1 LAIGAAFGPPL
12 SGDEEPVTTDAPQEP
27 PARPPAEG
35 EEATR
40 GVEGTPAETQTA
52 AQHADGRPPK
62 LADGIE
68 LIGEYEDSGYKEPPA
83 IARRADGQVIQ
94 LPKLLYFVAESADG
108 KRSYAQIAERVTE
121 ATGRGVSGDDI
132 RFLVNEKL
140 RPLGVLVQ
148 ADGSSPQVQKADP
161 MLALK
166 FRAALVPEGAVRA
179 ITTVFYPLFFSPV
192 ILAALA
198 GLAAVDVWLFFFHGI
213 AQPARELVY
222 NPLLLLMIFGLIVLG
237 TALHEVGHATAA
249 RYGGAKPGV
258 MGAGVYIVWPAFYT
272 DVTDAYRLDR
282 KGRLRT
288 DFGGVYFNVL
298 FALATTGAY
307 FLTSFEPLLI
317 VVLIQHF
324 QILQQLLPLLR
335 LDGYYILS
343 DLTGVPDLFMR
354 LKPTLTSLIPGK
366 KDESADQLKPWVR
379 VVVTG
384 WVIVLIPVLFFIFG
398 FMVINAPRIF
408 ATAWDSFLVHYDQ
421 ASDAFGGGKALSGV
435 VSSGQMVMLALPAA
449 GITYSSSRAG
459 SKALGGGWRWS
470 EGSPAR
476 RLALLAASAGI
487 VGLIAFVW
495 WPNGEYKPIQPEE
508 RGTIPGAIAQFD
520 EVATGRPALT
530 PEREDALGGAPFERE
545 EDTTTPT
552 EEPTSTSPTETS
564 TTETS
569 TTETSTTETTTT
581 PTTTAVTTTT
591 P

>member
-1 LAIGAAFGPPL
+1 L
-12 SGDEEPVTTDAPQEP
+12 TTKVPQEP
-27 PARPPAEG
+27 PQHPPAEAEG
-35 EEATR
+35 AALPQEQQQRAVQQEA
-40 GVEGTPAETQTA
+40 VQ
-52 AQHADGRPPK
+52 QDGAPPK
-62 LADGIE
+62 LAEGIE
-68 LIGEYEDSGYKEPPA
+68 LIGEYEDSGYKEPPS

-108 KRSYAQIAERVTE
+108 SRTYEQIAERVTE
-121 ATGRGVSGDDI
+121 ATGRGVGGDDI
-132 RFLVNEKL
+132 RFLVDEKL
-140 RPLGVLVQ
+140 RPLGVLAQ

-179 ITTVFYPLFFSPV
+179 ITTVFYPFFFPPV
-192 ILAALA
+192 VLAALA
-198 GLAAVDVWLFFFHGI
+198 GLIAVDVWLFFFHGI

-222 NPLLLLMIFGLIVLG
+222 NPLLLLMIFGLIVVG
-237 TALHEVGHATAA
+237 TALHEIGHATAA

-288 DFGGVYFNVL
+288 DLGGVYFNVL

-317 VVLIQHF
+317 VVLVQHF

-366 KDESADQLKPWVR
+366 KDEGADQLKPWVR

-408 ATAWDSFLVHYDQ
+408 ATAWDSFLVHFDK
-421 ASDAFGGGKALSGV
+421 ASNAFGGGQALSGV

-449 GITYSSSRAG
+449 GITYSSTRAG

-470 EGSPAR
+470 QGSPAR
-476 RLALLAASAGI
+476 RLAVLVATAGV
-487 VGLIAFVW
+487 VGLIAFLW
-495 WPNGEYKPIQPEE
+495 WPNGEYKPIQPQE
-508 RGTIPGAIAQFD
+508 RGTISGAIAQLD
-520 EVATGRPALT
+520 DIATGRPALT
-530 PEREDALGGAPFERE
+530 PAHEETLGGAPFRHQ
-545 EDTTTPT
+545 EDATTPTEDPTSTSPTETTTTPT
-552 EEPTSTSPTETS
+552 TEPTETS

-569 TTETSTTETTTT
+569 TTATTTPEATTTT
-581 PTTTAVTTTT
+581 P
-591 P
+591 

>member
-1 LAIGAAFGPPL
+1 
-12 SGDEEPVTTDAPQEP
+12 VTTKAPQEP
-27 PARPPAEG
+27 PQHPSAEG
-35 EEATR
+35 EGQT
-40 GVEGTPAETQTA
+40 VTPGQQHAA
-52 AQHADGRPPK
+52 AQADGRPPK

-68 LIGEYEDSGYKEPPA
+68 LIGEYEDSGYKEPPS

-108 KRSYAQIAERVTE
+108 KRSYEQIAEHVTE

-140 RPLGVLVQ
+140 RPLGVLAQ
-148 ADGSSPQVQKADP
+148 ADGSSPQAQKADP

-166 FRAALVPEGAVRA
+166 FRAALVSEGAVRA
-179 ITTVFYPLFFSPV
+179 ITTVFYPFFFPPV
-192 ILAALA
+192 VLAALV
-198 GLAAVDVWLFFFHGI
+198 GLVAVDVWLFFFHGI

-222 NPLLLLMIFGLIVLG
+222 NPLLLLMIFGLIVVG

-288 DFGGVYFNVL
+288 DLGGVYFNVL

-379 VVVTG
+379 MVVTG

-408 ATAWDSFLVHYDQ
+408 ATAWDSFLVHFDK
-421 ASDAFGGGKALSGV
+421 ASDAFGGGKALTGV

-449 GITYSSSRAG
+449 GIAYSSSRAG

-476 RLALLAASAGI
+476 RLAVLVATAGI
-487 VGLIAFVW
+487 VGLVAFLW
-495 WPNGEYKPIQPEE
+495 WPNGEYKPIQPQE

-520 EVATGRPALT
+520 EIASGRPALT
-530 PEREDALGGAPFERE
+530 PEREEALGGAPFEHKE
-545 EDTTTPT
+545 EATTPTPT
-552 EEPTSTSPTETS
+552 EEPSSTSPTETTTGPTETS
-564 TTETS
+564 TGPTETS
-569 TTETSTTETTTT
+569 TTATTTPETTTT
-581 PTTTAVTTTT
+581 T

>member
-1 LAIGAAFGPPL
+1 L
-12 SGDEEPVTTDAPQEP
+12 TTKVPQEP
-27 PARPPAEG
+27 PQRPPAEG
-35 EEATR
+35 EGQAVTAGR
-40 GVEGTPAETQTA
+40 QQQAAAEV
-52 AQHADGRPPK
+52 DGRPPK

-68 LIGEYEDSGYKEPPA
+68 LIGEYEDSGYKEPPS

-108 KRSYAQIAERVTE
+108 KRSYEQIAERVTE

-132 RFLVNEKL
+132 SFLVNEKL
-140 RPLGVLVQ
+140 RPLGVLAQ
-148 ADGSSPQVQKADP
+148 ADGSSPQAQKADP

-179 ITTVFYPLFFSPV
+179 ITTVFYPFFFPPV
-192 ILAALA
+192 VLAALV
-198 GLAAVDVWLFFFHGI
+198 GLVAVDVWLFFFHGI

-222 NPLLLLMIFGLIVLG
+222 NPLLLLLIFGLIVVG
-237 TALHEVGHATAA
+237 TALHEIGHATAA

-272 DVTDAYRLDR
+272 DVTDAYRLNR

-307 FLTSFEPLLI
+307 FLTGFEPLLI

-379 VVVTG
+379 LVVTG

-398 FMVINAPRIF
+398 FMVINAPRIG
-408 ATAWDSFLVHYDQ
+408 ATAWDSFLVHFDK
-421 ASDAFGGGKALSGV
+421 ASNAFGGGNTLSGV
-435 VSSGQMVMLALPAA
+435 VSSGQMVMLTLPAA
-449 GITYSSSRAG
+449 GIAYSSSRAG

-470 EGSPAR
+470 AGSPAR
-476 RLALLAASAGI
+476 RLAVVVATAGI
-487 VGLIAFVW
+487 VALIAFLW
-495 WPNGEYKPIQPEE
+495 WPNGEYKPIQPQE
-508 RGTIPGAIAQFD
+508 RGTVSGAIAQFD
-520 EVATGRPALT
+520 EIATGRPALT
-530 PEREDALGGAPFERE
+530 PEREEALGGAPFENE
-545 EDTTTPT
+545 EDATTPT
-552 EEPTSTSPTETS
+552 EEPTPTSPTETS

-569 TTETSTTETTTT
+569 TTETSTTQTSTTETTTT
-581 PTTTAVTTTT
+581 PTTTAATTTT

>member
-1 LAIGAAFGPPL
+1 
-12 SGDEEPVTTDAPQEP
+12 VTTKAPQEP
-27 PARPPAEG
+27 PQQPPAEG
-35 EEATR
+35 EGHAVTA
-40 GVEGTPAETQTA
+40 GPQQPAA
-52 AQHADGRPPK
+52 AQADGGPPK
-62 LADGIE
+62 LAEGIE
-68 LIGEYEDSGYKEPPA
+68 LIGEYEDSGYKEPPS

-94 LPKLLYFVAESADG
+94 LPKLLFFVAESTDG
-108 KRSYAQIAERVTE
+108 KRTYEQIAERVTE

-140 RPLGVLVQ
+140 RPLGVLAQ

-179 ITTVFYPLFFSPV
+179 ITTVFYPFFFPPV
-192 ILAALA
+192 VLAALV
-198 GLAAVDVWLFFFHGI
+198 GLIAVDVWLFFFHGI

-222 NPLLLLMIFGLIVLG
+222 NPLLLLMIFGLIVVG
-237 TALHEVGHATAA
+237 TALHEIGHATAA

-307 FLTSFEPLLI
+307 FFTGFEPLLI
-317 VVLIQHF
+317 VVLVQHF

-384 WVIVLIPVLFFIFG
+384 WVIILIPVLFFIFG

-408 ATAWDSFLVHYDQ
+408 ATAWDSFLVHFEK
-421 ASDAFGGGKALSGV
+421 ASNAFGGGHALSGV

-470 EGSPAR
+470 QGSPVR
-476 RLALLAASAGI
+476 RLALLVATAGV
-487 VGLIAFVW
+487 VGLIAFLW
-495 WPNGEYKPIQPEE
+495 WPNGEFKPIQPQE

-520 EVATGRPALT
+520 DIASGRPALT
-530 PEREDALGGAPFERE
+530 PEQEEVLGGAPFTHQ
-545 EDTTTPT
+545 EDATTPT
-552 EEPTSTSPTETS
+552 EDPTSTSPTET
-564 TTETS
+564 TTQPTETTTQPTETS
-569 TTETSTTETTTT
+569 TTATTTPETTTT
-581 PTTTAVTTTT
+581 T

>member
-1 LAIGAAFGPPL
+1 L
-12 SGDEEPVTTDAPQEP
+12 TTKAPQEP
-27 PARPPAEG
+27 PPHPPAE
-35 EEATR
+35 A
-40 GVEGTPAETQTA
+40 EGA
-52 AQHADGRPPK
+52 AAPPEQQQVPVQQDGGPPK
-62 LADGIE
+62 LAEGIE

-108 KRSYAQIAERVTE
+108 KRSYEQIAERVTE
-121 ATGRGVSGDDI
+121 ATGRGVAGDDI

-140 RPLGVLVQ
+140 RPLGVLAQ

-179 ITTVFYPLFFSPV
+179 ITTVFYPFFFPPV
-192 ILAALA
+192 VLAALV
-198 GLAAVDVWLFFFHGI
+198 GLVAVDVWLFFFHGI

-222 NPLLLLMIFGLIVLG
+222 NPLLLLMVFGLIVVG
-237 TALHEVGHATAA
+237 TALHEIGHATAA

-288 DFGGVYFNVL
+288 DFGGVYFNAL
-298 FALATTGAY
+298 FALAATGAY
-307 FLTSFEPLLI
+307 FLTGFEPLLI
-317 VVLIQHF
+317 VVLVQHF
-324 QILQQLLPLLR
+324 QVLQQLLPLLR

-408 ATAWDSFLVHYDQ
+408 ATAWDSFLVHFDN
-421 ASDAFGGGKALSGV
+421 ASNAFGGGHALSGV
-435 VSSGQMVMLALPAA
+435 VSGGQMVMLALPAA

-459 SKALGGGWRWS
+459 TKALGGGWRWS
-470 EGSPAR
+470 QGSPVR
-476 RLALLAASAGI
+476 RLALLVGTAGV
-487 VGLIAFVW
+487 VGLIAFLW
-495 WPNGEYKPIQPEE
+495 WPNGEYKPIQPQE

-520 EVATGRPALT
+520 DIASGRPSLT
-530 PEREDALGGAPFERE
+530 PEQEEVLGGAPFTRK
-545 EDTTTPT
+545 DDATTPT
-552 EEPTSTSPTETS
+552 EDPTSTSPTDTTTQPTET
-564 TTETS
+564 TTQPTETS
-569 TTETSTTETTTT
+569 TTATTTPETTTT
-581 PTTTAVTTTT
+581 T

>member
-1 LAIGAAFGPPL
+1 
-12 SGDEEPVTTDAPQEP
+12 VTTKAPQEP
-27 PARPPAEG
+27 PQHPPAEG
-35 EEATR
+35 EGHAATA
-40 GVEGTPAETQTA
+40 GPQQPAA
-52 AQHADGRPPK
+52 AQADGGPPK
-62 LADGIE
+62 LAEGIE
-68 LIGEYEDSGYKEPPA
+68 LIGEYEDSGYKEPPS

-94 LPKLLYFVAESADG
+94 LPKLLFFVAESTDG
-108 KRSYAQIAERVTE
+108 KRTYEQIAERVTE

-140 RPLGVLVQ
+140 RPLGVLAQ

-179 ITTVFYPLFFSPV
+179 ITTVFYPFFLPPV
-192 ILAALA
+192 VLAAVV
-198 GLAAVDVWLFFFHGI
+198 GLVAVDVWLFFFHGI

-222 NPLLLLMIFGLIVLG
+222 NPLLLLMIIGLVVVG
-237 TALHEVGHATAA
+237 TALHEIGHATAA

-288 DFGGVYFNVL
+288 DLGGVYFNAL

-307 FLTSFEPLLI
+307 FLTGFEPLLI
-317 VVLIQHF
+317 LVLVQHF

-354 LKPTLTSLIPGK
+354 LRPTLASLVPGK
-366 KDESADQLKPWVR
+366 KDESVDQLKPWVR

-384 WVIVLIPVLFFIFG
+384 WVIVLIPVLCFIFG
-398 FMVINAPRIF
+398 FMVINAPRIV
-408 ATAWDSFLVHYDQ
+408 ATAWDSFLVHFDR
-421 ASDAFGGGKALSGV
+421 ASDAFGGGNALSGV

-449 GITYSSSRAG
+449 GMAYSSTRAG

-470 EGSPAR
+470 EGSPVR
-476 RLALLAASAGI
+476 RLVLVVATAGI
-487 VGLIAFVW
+487 VGLIAFLW
-495 WPNGEYKPIQPEE
+495 WPNGEYKPIQPRE
-508 RGTIPGAIAQFD
+508 RGTIPGAIAQFGD
-520 EVATGRPALT
+520 IASGRPGLT
-530 PEREDALGGAPFERE
+530 PEREDALGGAPFENE
-545 EDTTTPT
+545 EGTQTPADEPASTTPT
-552 EEPTSTSPTETS
+552 ETTTTTATTTETN

-569 TTETSTTETTTT
+569 TTATTTPETTTT
-581 PTTTAVTTTT
+581 T

>member
-1 LAIGAAFGPPL
+1 
-12 SGDEEPVTTDAPQEP
+12 VTTKAPKEP
-27 PARPPAEG
+27 PQQPPAEG
-35 EEATR
+35 EGHAATA
-40 GVEGTPAETQTA
+40 GAQQPVA
-52 AQHADGRPPK
+52 AQADGGPPK
-62 LADGIE
+62 LAEGIE
-68 LIGEYEDSGYKEPPA
+68 LIGEYEDSGYKEPPS

-94 LPKLLYFVAESADG
+94 LPKLLFFVAERTDG
-108 KRSYAQIAERVTE
+108 KRTYEQIAERVTE

-140 RPLGVLVQ
+140 RPLGVLAQ

-179 ITTVFYPLFFSPV
+179 ITTVFYPFFLPPV
-192 ILAALA
+192 VLAAVV
-198 GLAAVDVWLFFFHGI
+198 GLIAVDVWLFFFHGI

-222 NPLLLLMIFGLIVLG
+222 NPLLLLMIIGLVVVG
-237 TALHEVGHATAA
+237 TALHEIGHATAA

-288 DFGGVYFNVL
+288 DLGGVYFNAL

-307 FLTSFEPLLI
+307 FLTGFEPLLI
-317 VVLIQHF
+317 LVLVQHF

-354 LKPTLTSLIPGK
+354 LKPTLASLVPGK
-366 KDESADQLKPWVR
+366 KDESVDQLKPWVR

-384 WVIVLIPVLFFIFG
+384 WVIVLIPVLCFIFG
-398 FMVINAPRIF
+398 FMVINAPRIV
-408 ATAWDSFLVHYDQ
+408 ATAWDSFLVHFDK
-421 ASDAFGGGKALSGV
+421 ASDAFGGGNALSGV

-449 GITYSSSRAG
+449 GMAYSSTRAG

-470 EGSPAR
+470 EGSPVR
-476 RLALLAASAGI
+476 RLVLVVATAGI
-487 VGLIAFVW
+487 VGLIAFLW
-495 WPNGEYKPIQPEE
+495 WPNGEYKPIQQRE
-508 RGTIPGAIAQFD
+508 RGTIPGAIAQFA
-520 EVATGRPALT
+520 EIASGRPSLT
-530 PEREDALGGAPFERE
+530 PEREEALGGAPFEHK
-545 EDTTTPT
+545 EDSSTPT
-552 EEPTSTSPTETS
+552 DEPTSTSPTETTTGPTETS

-569 TTETSTTETTTT
+569 TTETSTTATTTSEATTIT
-581 PTTTAVTTTT
+581 P
-591 P
+591 

>member
-1 LAIGAAFGPPL
+1 L
-12 SGDEEPVTTDAPQEP
+12 TTKVPQEP
-27 PARPPAEG
+27 LQHPPAE
-35 EEATR
+35 A
-40 GVEGTPAETQTA
+40 EGA
-52 AQHADGRPPK
+52 AVSREQQVAVQPDGAPPK
-62 LADGIE
+62 LAEGIE
-68 LIGEYEDSGYKEPPA
+68 LIGEYEDSGYKEPPS

-108 KRSYAQIAERVTE
+108 KRSYEQIAERVTE
-121 ATGRGVSGDDI
+121 ATGRGVGGDDI

-140 RPLGVLVQ
+140 RPLGVLAQ

-179 ITTVFYPLFFSPV
+179 ITTVFYPFFFPPV
-192 ILAALA
+192 VLAAFV
-198 GLAAVDVWLFFFHGI
+198 GLVAVDVWLFFFHGI

-222 NPLLLLMIFGLIVLG
+222 NPLLLLMIFGLIVVG
-237 TALHEVGHATAA
+237 TALHEIGHATAA

-288 DFGGVYFNVL
+288 DLGGVYFNVL
-298 FALATTGAY
+298 FALGTMGAY

-317 VVLIQHF
+317 VVLVQHF

-408 ATAWDSFLVHYDQ
+408 ATAWDSFLVHFDK
-421 ASDAFGGGKALSGV
+421 ASDAFGGGHALSGV

-449 GITYSSSRAG
+449 GIAYSSSRAG
-459 SKALGGGWRWS
+459 TKALGGGWRWS

-476 RLALLAASAGI
+476 RLALLVATAGV
-487 VGLIAFVW
+487 VGLIAFLW
-495 WPNGEYKPIQPEE
+495 WPNGEYKPIQTQE
-508 RGTIPGAIAQFD
+508 RGTIPGAIAQF
-520 EVATGRPALT
+520 EEILTGRPALT
-530 PEREDALGGAPFERE
+530 AEREEALGGAPFEHQ
-545 EDTTTPT
+545 EDATTPT
-552 EEPTSTSPTETS
+552 EDPTSTSPTETTTTPTTTGPTETN

-569 TTETSTTETTTT
+569 TTETSTTATTTT
-581 PTTTAVTTTT
+581 EATTNT

>member
-1 LAIGAAFGPPL
+1 
-12 SGDEEPVTTDAPQEP
+12 VTTQAPQEP
-27 PARPPAEG
+27 PRNPPEG
-35 EEATR
+35 EEQPVTA
-40 GVEGTPAETQTA
+40 EGRQQA
-52 AQHADGRPPK
+52 APQADGGPPK
-62 LADGIE
+62 LAEGIE
-68 LIGEYEDSGYKEPPA
+68 LIGEYEDSGYKEPPS

-108 KRSYAQIAERVTE
+108 NRTYEQIAERVTE
-121 ATGRGVSGDDI
+121 ATGRGVAGDDI
-132 RFLVNEKL
+132 RFLVTEKL
-140 RPLGVLVQ
+140 RPLGVLAQ
-148 ADGSSPQVQKADP
+148 TDGSSPQVQKADP

-179 ITTVFYPLFFSPV
+179 ITTVFYPFFFPPI
-192 ILAALA
+192 ILAALV
-198 GLAAVDVWLFFFHGI
+198 GLVAVDVWLFFFHGI

-222 NPLLLLMIFGLIVLG
+222 NPLLLLMIFGLIVVG

-298 FALATTGAY
+298 FALAATGAY

-317 VVLIQHF
+317 VVLVQHF

-408 ATAWDSFLVHYDQ
+408 ATAWDSFFVHFDK
-421 ASDAFGGGKALSGV
+421 ASNAFGGGQALSGV
-435 VSSGQMVMLALPAA
+435 VSSGQMIMLALPAA
-449 GITYSSSRAG
+449 GITYSSTRAG

-476 RLALLAASAGI
+476 RLALLAVTAGV
-487 VGLIAFVW
+487 VGLIAFLW
-495 WPNGEYKPIQPEE
+495 WPNGEYKPIQPQE
-508 RGTIPGAIAQFD
+508 RGTIPGAIAQFS
-520 EVATGRPALT
+520 ELATGRPALT
-530 PEREDALGGAPFERE
+530 PEREEVLEGAPFEHQ
-545 EDTTTPT
+545 EDATTPTDDPTSTTPT
-552 EEPTSTSPTETS
+552 ETTTEPTETS

-569 TTETSTTETTTT
+569 TTATTTPETTTT
-581 PTTTAVTTTT
+581 T

>member
-1 LAIGAAFGPPL
+1 L
-12 SGDEEPVTTDAPQEP
+12 TTKVPQEP
-27 PARPPAEG
+27 PQHPPAEG
-35 EEATR
+35 EGQAVTA
-40 GVEGTPAETQTA
+40 GPQQQAA
-52 AQHADGRPPK
+52 AQADGGPPK
-62 LADGIE
+62 LAEGIE

-94 LPKLLYFVAESADG
+94 LPKLLYLVADSADG
-108 KRSYAQIAERVTE
+108 NRTYEQIAERVTE
-121 ATGRGVSGDDI
+121 ATGRGVGADDI
-132 RFLVNEKL
+132 HFLVNEKL
-140 RPLGVLVQ
+140 RPLGVLAQ

-166 FRAALVPEGAVRA
+166 FRAALVPEGAVRT
-179 ITTVFYPLFFSPV
+179 ITTVFYPFFFPPV
-192 ILAALA
+192 ILAALV
-198 GLAAVDVWLFFFHGI
+198 GLVAVDLWLFVFHGI
-213 AQPARELVY
+213 AQPARALVY
-222 NPLLLLMIFGLIVLG
+222 NPLLLIMIFGLIVVG
-237 TALHEVGHATAA
+237 TALHEIGHATAA

-354 LKPTLTSLIPGK
+354 LKPTLTSLIPGR

-379 VVVTG
+379 FVVTG

-408 ATAWDSFLVHYDQ
+408 ATAWDSFLVHFDK
-421 ASDAFGGGKALSGV
+421 ASDAFGSGSPLSGV
-435 VSSGQMVMLALPAA
+435 VSTGQMVMLALPAA
-449 GITYSSSRAG
+449 GITYSSTRAG

-476 RLALLAASAGI
+476 RLALVVVTAGI
-487 VGLIAFVW
+487 VGLIAFLW
-495 WPNGEYKPIQPEE
+495 WPNGEYKPIQKQE
-508 RGTIPGAIAQFD
+508 RGTLPGAIAQFG
-520 EVATGRPALT
+520 EIASGRPALT
-530 PEREDALGGAPFERE
+530 PEREEALGGTPFEHQ
-545 EDTTTPT
+545 EDATTPT
-552 EEPTSTSPTETS
+552 EEPTSTNPTETTNGPTETTTGPTETS

-569 TTETSTTETTTT
+569 TTATTTTEATTTT
-581 PTTTAVTTTT
+581 P
-591 P
+591 

>member
-1 LAIGAAFGPPL
+1 L
-12 SGDEEPVTTDAPQEP
+12 TTKVPQEP
-27 PARPPAEG
+27 PQHPPAEAEG
-35 EEATR
+35 AAVPRAQPQGAVQQEA
-40 GVEGTPAETQTA
+40 VQ
-52 AQHADGRPPK
+52 DGAPPK
-62 LADGIE
+62 LAEGIE
-68 LIGEYEDSGYKEPPA
+68 LIGEYEDSGYKEPPS

-108 KRSYAQIAERVTE
+108 QRTYEQIAERVTE
-121 ATGRGVSGDDI
+121 ATGRGVGGDDI

-140 RPLGVLVQ
+140 RPLGVLAQ

-166 FRAALVPEGAVRA
+166 FRAALVPEGAVRT
-179 ITTVFYPLFFSPV
+179 ITTVFYPFFFPPV
-192 ILAALA
+192 VLAALV
-198 GLAAVDVWLFFFHGI
+198 GLLAVDVWLFFFHGI

-222 NPLLLLMIFGLIVLG
+222 NPLLLLMIFGLIVVG
-237 TALHEVGHATAA
+237 TALHEIGHATAA

-307 FLTSFEPLLI
+307 FVTSFEPLLI
-317 VVLIQHF
+317 VVLVQHF

-366 KDESADQLKPWVR
+366 KDESVDQLKRWVR

-384 WVIVLIPVLFFIFG
+384 WVVVLIPVLFFIFG

-408 ATAWDSFLVHYDQ
+408 ATAWDSFLVHFDKT
-421 ASDAFGGGKALSGV
+421 SDAFGGGRALSGV

-449 GITYSSSRAG
+449 GLAYSSTRAG

-470 EGSPAR
+470 EGSPVR
-476 RLALLAASAGI
+476 RLALLVATAGV
-487 VGLIAFVW
+487 VGLVAFLW
-495 WPNGEYKPIQPEE
+495 WPNGEYKPIQPQE
-508 RGTIPGAIAQFD
+508 RGTIPGAIAQFGQI
-520 EVATGRPALT
+520 ASGRPALS
-530 PEREDALGGAPFERE
+530 PAQEEALGGAPFEHKDGSTE
-545 EDTTTPT
+545 TPT
-552 EEPTSTSPTETS
+552 EEPTSTTPTTETS

-569 TTETSTTETTTT
+569 TTETSTTQTETSTTATTTPEPTTTT
-581 PTTTAVTTTT
+581 P
-591 P
+591 